1 MLLCATEG
9 GVAQPLTETHHADA
23 RGEAARLRRL
33 GAGLVTDS
41 FGEAR
46 FVDFADLSMLAPY
59 LRTIDGWVHW
69 RTLEG

>member
-9 GVAQPLTETHHADA
+9 GSAHPLTETHHADA

-46 FVDFADLSMLAPY
+46 WVPPEPIITPIDLRL
-59 LRTIDGWVHW
+59 TGGWV
-69 RTLEG
+69 R

>member
-1 MLLCATEG
+1 VLLCATEG
-9 GVAQPLTETHHADA
+9 GTAHPLTETHHADA

-46 FVDFADLSMLAPY
+46 LVFSKRFGIVAEFH
-59 LRTIDGWVHW
+59 IIVGWEH
-69 RTLEG
+69 